1 MLVNIVNENGLSITN
16 CAEGATTFGPEAIP
30 ILSISTPT
38 RWIVPEELVVD
49 RRSNLI
55 HIAVTGHS
63 RFVIELMESIRR
75 FEKEEQGELLAHETK
90 ARIQLEEQ
98 LQIAQKYAQ
107 EMLACTQAERKAWKR
122 WYATTAALW
131 LFLTFVAW
139 WTFYGP

>member
-1 MLVNIVNENGLSITN
+1 MLVNLINENGISITN
-16 CAEGATTFGPEAIP
+16 CADGAKTFGSEAVP

-38 RWIVPEELVVD
+38 RWIVPDDLVVD

-75 FEKEEQGELLAHETK
+75 VELEEQAELLGSETR

-98 LQIAQKYAQ
+98 LTVAQKYAQ

-139 WTFYGP
+139 WIFYGP